1 MENKITLSIKNI
13 SNNKTPQYESVGAS
27 GLDISAFLSEDVTI
41 EPNTIKIIPTGLFLD
56 IPKGFEV
63 QVRPRSG
70 LAAKHG
76 LTVLNTPGTIDYD
89 YTGEI
94 MVILI
99 NHSQNDFI
107 VSNGLRI
114 AQMVLAPVI
123 TKELVNVVQVE
134 SIDKSTDR
142 GSNKFGSTGLN

>member
-1 MENKITLSIKNI
+1 M
-13 SNNKTPQYESVGAS
+13 
-27 GLDISAFLSEDVTI
+27 
-41 EPNTIKIIPTGLFLD
+41 
-56 IPKGFEV
+56 
-63 QVRPRSG
+63 
-70 LAAKHG
+70 
-76 LTVLNTPGTIDYD
+76 
-89 YTGEI
+89 I